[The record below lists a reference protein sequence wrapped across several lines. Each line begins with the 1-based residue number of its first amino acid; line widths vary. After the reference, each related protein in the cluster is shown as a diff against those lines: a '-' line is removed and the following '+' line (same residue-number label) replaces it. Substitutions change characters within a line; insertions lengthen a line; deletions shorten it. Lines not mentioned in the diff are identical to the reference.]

1 MEDCRRVFRRHASDA
16 VPVIMC
22 MECKRQIVVFARG
35 WRAYLTD
42 DTFGPEEA
50 VVYCPDCAER
60 ELGAPPIT
68 STDSAD

>member
-1 MEDCRRVFRRHASDA
+1 MEVRGRAFRRHASDA
-16 VPVIMC
+16 VPVIVC
-22 MECKRQIVVFARG
+22 NECGRKTVVFRRG